1 MKISEIFKKSQK
13 PIISFEIF
21 PPKRDAALKNIDG
34 TLEILSDLNPN
45 FISVTFGAG
54 GSVTNSATVDIAS
67 KIKKQYGIESVAHL
81 TCLTYD
87 KSEILT
93 ILDNLN
99 EHGVE
104 NILALRGDRNPN
116 IEPKKD
122 FQYAS
127 DLISFV
133 KKNSNLGI
141 SAACYPECHQESK
154 NRVEDIL
161 NLKRKVDAGAEHLIS
176 QLFFDN
182 ELFFDFVEGAHL
194 AGINVPIEAGIM
206 PVINKAQIE
215 RMVTLCG
222 ASLPKK
228 FSRILDRYA
237 DNNEALFDAGMNYA
251 INQIID
257 LIAAGVEGIHIYTMN
272 NPVVAQRICDGIKNL
287 IKPIS
292 K

>member
-1 MKISEIFKKSQK
+1 MKISEIFKTKT
-13 PIISFEIF
+13 PPVISFEIF
-21 PPKRDAALKNIDG
+21 PPKRDAALKNIDC
-34 TLEILSDLNPN
+34 TLEILSDLHPD

-67 KIKKQYGIESVAHL
+67 KIKKNFGIEAVAHL

-87 KSEILT
+87 KTEILT
-93 ILDNLN
+93 MLGNLQ
-99 EHGVE
+99 EHGIE
-104 NILALRGDRNPN
+104 NILALRGDKNPLVQ
-116 IEPKKD
+116 PKLD
-122 FQYAS
+122 FKYAS

-133 KKNSNLGI
+133 KANSNLGI
-141 SAACYPECHQESK
+141 SAACYPECHQESR
-154 NRVEDIL
+154 NRVDDIL

-215 RMVTLCG
+215 RMVMLCG

-228 FSRILDRYA
+228 FSRILDRYS
-237 DNNEALFDAGMNYA
+237 DNSEALFDAGMNYA
-251 INQIID
+251 VNQIID
-257 LIAAGVEGIHIYTMN
+257 LIASGVEGIHVYTMN

-287 IKPIS
+287 IKP
-292 K
+292 KA